1 MPAITTSQIAIPKQ
15 IADDIWKKLEQGSA
29 LAALTGS
36 TPMKFG
42 NVDVMTFTNEPV
54 AELVGEGAKKSETP
68 MAMAPK
74 SVVPRKLQVTVR
86 TSNEVQWADED
97 YQLGVFNAI
106 KDAGANALA
115 RALDLV
121 GIHKLNPL
129 AGTVADTVTEGIIDS
144 ANTVS
149 LGSSTDYVAALEAAQ
164 AMVIANDYVPT
175 GYAFDTSFANGLRHQ
190 RDANGTRLP
199 EVSDVKLV
207 GLGSFDG
214 APAVTSSTVSAKKE
228 AKSATNVK
236 AIVGQADAFKWGVQR
251 DIMAELIEFGDPDG
265 LGDLKRMNQIAVRL
279 EIVYGIGIMD
289 PDAFAIVTA

>member
-1 MPAITTSQIAIPKQ
+1 MAAITTNQIVIPGQ
-15 IADDIWKKLEQGSA
+15 VADEIWEKLEQGSA

-42 NVDVMTFTNEPV
+42 NVDVMTFTAKPV
-54 AELVGEGAKKSETP
+54 AELVGEGVQKSETP
-68 MAMAPK
+68 AEFGTK

-86 TSNEVQWADED
+86 TTNEVQWADED
-97 YQLGVFNAI
+97 YQLNVFNAI

-129 AGTVADTVTEGIIDS
+129 AGTVASSVTEGIIDT

-149 LGSSTDYVAALEAAQ
+149 LAASADYVSALEAAQ
-164 AMVIANDYVPT
+164 DLVIANDYVPT
-175 GYAFDTSFANGLRHQ
+175 GYAFDTAFANGLRHQ
-190 RDANGTRLP
+190 RDDNGNRLP
-199 EVSDVKLV
+199 EVSDVKIN

-228 AKSATNVK
+228 AKAATNVK
-236 AIVGQADAFKWGVQR
+236 AIVGQADAFKWGVQK
-251 DIMAELIEFGDPDG
+251 DIMAELIEYGDPDG
-265 LGDLKRMNQIAVRL
+265 LGDLKRANQIAVRL

-289 PDAFAIVTA
+289 PNAFAVVTA